1 MDIAIT
7 VADKIAVAEGA
18 PQIVCGNSDYLVHFT
33 FDSEWDDYEERT
45 VRYAF
50 FRDGELRHIDILF
63 HGNQVIVPILH
74 GIYEVAVG
82 VYAGNLHTTT
92 PARIP
97 CVPSILDG
105 DPIHEDPPDDVY
117 NQLLEYLARIQRGF
131 VTAASFVPCTEAE
144 EISDFLH
151 FAEEPEPIEEE

>member
-1 MDIAIT
+1 MTIEVH
-7 VADKIAVAEGA
+7 VADKIAVAEGE
-18 PQIVCGNSDYLVHFT
+18 PEIVCGNSDYLVHFT
-33 FDSEWDDYEERT
+33 FDEEWSDYEART

-50 FRDGELRHIDILF
+50 WRQGELHHIDILF

-74 GIYEVAVG
+74 GIYEVAIG

-105 DPIHEDPPDDVY
+105 DAVHEDPPEDVY
-117 NQLLEYLARIQRGF
+117 NQLLEYLAAIQRGNL
-131 VTAASFVPCTEAE
+131 AIAKAVPVQEVLDKAKITRA
-144 EISDFLH
+144 DG
-151 FAEEPEPIEEE
+151 APQPI